1 MTVTWRF
8 VPFDA
13 LTTTE
18 LYEVLQLRTEV
29 FVMEQA
35 GIYQD
40 MDGSDHAAVHVLG
53 TAGGQLVAY
62 ARCFPAGVKFAEA
75 SIGRVITR
83 QSQRGSGLGHA
94 LIRQAIV
101 CVFAQWGAQ
110 PLRIGA
116 QPGSISFMRS
126 TGSPQQESPTSK
138 TAFRTSRCC
147 ARFDIQELT
156 MISDFKGKTAVLT
169 GAGSGFGLECARIGA
184 RLGMNL
190 VLADV
195 QQDALDKAA
204 AEMTAA
210 GAQVLAV
217 RLDVSKAAEVE
228 ALGAAVLARF
238 GAPHL
243 VFNNA
248 GVGAGGLIWENTL
261 KDWEWVIGVNLMG
274 VAHGVRVFT
283 PMMLEAAKQDP
294 AWQGHIVN
302 TASMAGLLNAPNM
315 GIYNV
320 SKHAVVSLS
329 ETLYQDLA
337 LVTDQISASV
347 LCPFFV
353 PTGISQSQR
362 NRPEELP
369 AAKPTRS
376 QLIGQAMS
384 DKAVGS
390 GKVTAADVAQ
400 KVFDAIAANQFYIYS
415 HPKAIGSVQTRL
427 EDILQA
433 RNPTNPFAHKPE
445 IGEELKKALREA

>member
-1 MTVTWRF
+1 
-8 VPFDA
+8 
-13 LTTTE
+13 
-18 LYEVLQLRTEV
+18 
-29 FVMEQA
+29 
-35 GIYQD
+35 
-40 MDGSDHAAVHVLG
+40 
-53 TAGGQLVAY
+53 
-62 ARCFPAGVKFAEA
+62 
-75 SIGRVITR
+75 
-83 QSQRGSGLGHA
+83 
-94 LIRQAIV
+94 
-101 CVFAQWGAQ
+101 
-110 PLRIGA
+110 
-116 QPGSISFMRS
+116 
-126 TGSPQQESPTSK
+126 
-138 TAFRTSRCC
+138 
-147 ARFDIQELT
+147 

-238 GAPHL
+238 GAPHF

-283 PMMLEAAKQDP
+283 PMMLEAAKKDP

-362 NRPEELP
+362 NRPDELP
-369 AAKPTRS
+369 AAKPTKS

-445 IGEELKKALREA
+445 IGEQLKKALREA